1 MCCYSKQLRV
11 ELDWFRWLYPTK
23 AGSPQSLNRGK
34 GGGGT
39 SGGGKGIHFKK
50 DISKRRKHCVNG
62 KASVATV
69 TNNY

>member
-23 AGSPQSLNRGK
+23 AGSPRSLNRGK

>member
-39 SGGGKGIHFKK
+39 SGGGEGYTFQ
-50 DISKRRKHCVNG
+50 KRRKHCVNG

-69 TNNY
+69 TNNC

>member
-1 MCCYSKQLRV
+1 MCCYSKQLRI

-39 SGGGKGIHFKK
+39 SGGGKGIHFTFQHFKK
-50 DISKRRKHCVNG
+50 TFQKDENIVLMAKHQ
-62 KASVATV
+62 
-69 TNNY
+69 